1 MSALATRVVTAA
13 ILLVAVSAALFL
25 LPPAGFGVAVLVTV
39 TVGAREWAR
48 LRARARRFRACA
60 NAGLATDAARSHA

>member
-39 TVGAREWAR
+39 TVGSQPCSR
-48 LRARARRFRACA
+48 
-60 NAGLATDAARSHA
+60 